1 MNDDERTRVFG
12 AAAGP
17 RAEPGLQANGGP
29 AGDAAPHA
37 TSRLPIGTRFG
48 EFEIVGMVGEGGF
61 GIVYLAYDH
70 ALDYRLAIK
79 EYMPSSL
86 AFRSSDHRVT
96 VKSERMRETF
106 EAGLRSFVTEAK
118 LLAQFDHPSLVKA
131 FRLWEANGTAY
142 MAMRFYEG
150 VTLKDALT
158 RLGGPPTEA
167 WLRALLGPLLDAV
180 ETLHTANV
188 YHRDIAPDNVMI
200 LPDGRPVLLDFGAA
214 RRVIGDMT
222 QALTV
227 ILKPGFAPVE
237 QYAEIPDLAQ
247 GAWTDV
253 YALCALV
260 HYAIGGRTPP
270 PSVSRMVRDSM
281 VPARELGA
289 GRFDAGFLDAIDRG
303 LAVRP
308 EHRPATIAALREGLG
323 LGPPAPPRATGHR
336 HSAGDSLSAA
346 RTDRGHAEATS
357 SPPTADDDPLGSILA
372 QAAPGPVPVAAASGE
387 VATFMLASGAAPVPA
402 GSPAPAAAPVRP
414 AAPDPKSGARRWL
427 SGAGLAV
434 VAVAAAGGIGVLLYN
449 ATAPTSRTVDATT
462 TGNASTAS
470 APRADPVATTA
481 TPTTAAPPADTP
493 ATPPVPSAASASAP
507 STAPATTDTAAPFS
521 TMALLDALER
531 GASPERPITAR
542 VPQRA
547 VAIGGQIRFGV
558 KSERDGYLHVFLVGT
573 DNAHLYRI
581 FPNGLDDDNRIR
593 AGIETTLPRTP
604 RGRKPWSLQAGGP
617 PGTNHFVAIV
627 TDQPRDF
634 TDAGLARDGDFPE
647 FDLATLRRRWDE
659 GTDRAW
665 IGGRAACPAGGAPCE
680 LAYGAARFTI
690 DEIAR
695 R

>member
-17 RAEPGLQANGGP
+17 RIEPGVGSSSGP
-29 AGDAAPHA
+29 GGDAAPHA

-150 VTLKDALT
+150 VTLKDALA
-158 RLGGPPTEA
+158 RLGAPPTQA

-180 ETLHTANV
+180 ETLHVANV

-308 EHRPATIAALREGLG
+308 EHRPATIAALREALG
-323 LGPPAPPRATGHR
+323 LGHTGSPRGAGPSDPVGRAMTADPNERGDARAPAPP
-336 HSAGDSLSAA
+336 LS
-346 RTDRGHAEATS
+346 
-357 SPPTADDDPLGSILA
+357 ADDDPLGSILA
-372 QAAPGPVPVAAASGE
+372 GAAPGP
-387 VATFMLASGAAPVPA
+387 
-402 GSPAPAAAPVRP
+402 SPAPVSAGESRAFMLSTDAASTPAGPSPSGPARP
-414 AAPDPKSGARRWL
+414 AAPDPAPGPRRWL

-449 ATAPTSRTVDATT
+449 ATTPTARSVTADAGAGTPTVSSPRVDPTT
-462 TGNASTAS
+462 T
-470 APRADPVATTA
+470 V
-481 TPTTAAPPADTP
+481 PTTIPPTVTLP
-493 ATPPVPSAASASAP
+493 TPPTVPV
-507 STAPATTDTAAPFS
+507 TAPAASDTTPPFS

-531 GASPERPITAR
+531 GASPERPIGVR

-547 VAIGGQIRFGV
+547 VAIGGQIKFSV

-573 DNAHLYRI
+573 DSAHLYRI

-593 AGIETTLPRTP
+593 AGVETTLPRTP

-634 TDAGLARDGDFPE
+634 TEAGLARNGDFPE

-659 GTDRAW
+659 GADRAW
-665 IGGRAACPAGGAPCE
+665 IGGRPACPGGGAPCE

-690 DEIAR
+690 EELAR
-695 R
+695 K